1 MEDRTWVHS
10 FQLTNDNSPGSSGTT
25 FYSNNLWVLTWFETV
40 QKPGCPVTFHEH
52 YILLKASS
60 TLNHPLNYGDR
71 TVLDVKGVPVNAF
84 PVAEYGR
91 CGSIS
96 RICSPGTDFTDIR
109 KAKAHE
115 PLPCCFLWCVGICCL
130 GIPILCGLC
139 CWESREECLAGYLPC
154 CCSDPQAQNTPLTI
168 DWKDCTTSFE
178 FQINDVN

>member
-96 RICSPGTDFTDIR
+96 RICSPGTFYRYQEGEGWRTDPMLR
-109 KAKAHE
+109 FVVCWNL
-115 PLPCCFLWCVGICCL
+115 LPWYSNIVWSLLL
-130 GIPILCGLC
+130 GVARGV
-139 CWESREECLAGYLPC
+139 SRRLSALLLFRSTSPKHA
-154 CCSDPQAQNTPLTI
+154 SDY
-168 DWKDCTTSFE
+168 
-178 FQINDVN
+178 